1 MTQYF
6 IVYLGGDQPSSREG
20 WIPIKNGYF
29 RAEELNYELE
39 IQLNL
44 TQDD

>member
-29 RAEELNYELE
+29 RAEELWAGNSTKSYSRRL
-39 IQLNL
+39 
-44 TQDD
+44 